1 MPFVHVF
8 SGTENIKFIE
18 PKIFKRRKNHIRF
31 YFFAEVKINMFV
43 KRSYFK

>member
-18 PKIFKRRKNHIRF
+18 PKILKRRKNHIRF
-31 YFFAEVKINMFV
+31 YCFAEVKINMLV
-43 KRSYFK
+43 KKSYFK